1 MKCSNCGKEIR
12 VGSVYCEYCGK
23 EAMIVSDYNVLEDEV
38 LHSLLEDDDAFAKR
52 QAALKRKQ
60 EEMEKQNAIN
70 ESEENDDVK
79 KTGNAFLDNIWN
91 IKKNRIIF
99 IISCVVLVLFIA
111 AILFFTSFRF
121 KMIQGSN
128 LDSKAKYEEA
138 IEVYKEALD
147 KRKDSVEA
155 RVALGK
161 DYIITEQYD
170 KAEEIL
176 LEALSL
182 DKESVDV
189 YKALIVLYTAS
200 NDTEKL
206 LDLENNAPN
215 STIKKLFETTVVT
228 APKASVKG
236 GKYKEDQEVK
246 LICDNDSTIYY
257 STDGTTP
264 DKVSGKLYTGPIKIE
279 SGDTTLKAI
288 CYNKDAEKSAV
299 MTEKYQ
305 INYEAPDY
313 PTVSPGSGHYDSPTS
328 VRISSDVEGAKIFY
342 TWDGSIPTASSEMY
356 YGPIDIPEGNNVL
369 SVVVVDK
376 HGMTSNVFRANYEYT
391 P

>member
-12 VGSVYCEYCGK
+12 VGSVYCEHCGK

-38 LHSLLEDDDAFAKR
+38 LESLLEDDDAFAKR

-60 EEMEKQNAIN
+60 EEIDKQKLVE
-70 ESEENDDVK
+70 ESEEPK
-79 KTGNAFLDNIWN
+79 GTGNAFIDKIWN
-91 IKKNRIIF
+91 IKRNRIMF
-99 IISCVVLVLFIA
+99 IIGCVVLVLFIV

-128 LDSKAKYEEA
+128 LDSKAKYESA

-147 KRKDSVEA
+147 KHPDSVEA

-176 LEALSL
+176 LEALNL
-182 DKESVDV
+182 DKESLDV
-189 YKALIVLYTAS
+189 YKALIVLYTAT

-206 LDLENNAPN
+206 QELENNAPN
-215 STIKKLFETTVVT
+215 STIKKLFDTTVVT

-236 GKYKEDQEVK
+236 GKYKEDQDVT
-246 LICDNDSTIYY
+246 LSCDSDGTIYY
-257 STDGTTP
+257 TVDGTSP
-264 DKVSGKLYTGPIKIE
+264 DKVTGKLYQGPIKIE
-279 SGDTTLKAI
+279 NGETTLKAI
-288 CYNKDAEKSAV
+288 AYNKDAEKSTV

-313 PTVSPGSGHYDSPTS
+313 PNVNPGSGHFDSPTT
-328 VRISSDVEGAKIFY
+328 VRITSDLEGAKIYY
-342 TWDGSIPTASSEMY
+342 TWDGSVPTASSEQY

-369 SVVVVDK
+369 SVIVVDK
-376 HGMTSNVFRANYEYT
+376 HGMSSNVFRANYEYT